1 MLNRF
6 KAQLH
11 RHRTALGGLA
21 VLLISLFVLA
31 WVGIQTSRGAQNVSS
46 YRMVNDV
53 YDTVAE
59 LNTAPNDAAPAPL
72 RQRLVLQK
80 PQQLYGVRL
89 DFATYDRVCRGQ
101 VRVRLLQGETEAAAT
116 VLEAVSLLDNTFAD
130 VVFTSGRPLQLEA
143 GEYTLEVGFV
153 PETPE
158 DRLGLWAAEAT
169 QRDETG
175 APLPLQET
183 GGTLALQLI
192 EEYSGHW
199 FLRYYAAVENA
210 IEKNEPIPE
219 WHQFFADEKN
229 ATENNAGKN

>member
-101 VRVRLLQGETEAAAT
+101 VRVRLLQGET
-116 VLEAVSLLDNTFAD
+116 
-130 VVFTSGRPLQLEA
+130 
-143 GEYTLEVGFV
+143 
-153 PETPE
+153 
-158 DRLGLWAAEAT
+158 
-169 QRDETG
+169 
-175 APLPLQET
+175 
-183 GGTLALQLI
+183 
-192 EEYSGHW
+192 
-199 FLRYYAAVENA
+199 
-210 IEKNEPIPE
+210 
-219 WHQFFADEKN
+219 
-229 ATENNAGKN
+229 